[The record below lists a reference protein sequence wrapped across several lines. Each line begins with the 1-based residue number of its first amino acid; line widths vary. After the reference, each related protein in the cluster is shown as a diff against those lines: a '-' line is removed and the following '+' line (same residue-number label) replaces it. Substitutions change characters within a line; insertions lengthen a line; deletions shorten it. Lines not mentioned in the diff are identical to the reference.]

1 MNKTIK
7 VEKEFDLAAAE
18 CQIFARYWE
27 DSKLNGV
34 EDDSENPK
42 MPCVENVEHF
52 YYGKKQLAW
61 CPIIDLDNGRIL
73 NWPIGEVAKIHYKS
87 CDENVVII
95 KDRHGEEVKRYEGY
109 VPRFLDPYRDGFGDY
124 VIMEIDSNGYIRDFD
139 NDLDDIFDDEE
150 D

>member
-61 CPIIDLDNGRIL
+61 CPNR
-73 NWPIGEVAKIHYKS
+73 P
-87 CDENVVII
+87 
-95 KDRHGEEVKRYEGY
+95 
-109 VPRFLDPYRDGFGDY
+109 
-124 VIMEIDSNGYIRDFD
+124 
-139 NDLDDIFDDEE
+139 
-150 D
+150 